1 MGEVDLT
8 KIANHQCLSKHVPL
22 HHAANYW
29 DPGIIGR
36 LFDYGALSSIGMLN
50 ILEEQPISKINI
62 YGTTPC
68 LSCADVINEGGT
80 RLKMCT
86 SFFSNTCRSS

>member
-22 HHAANYW
+22 HLASNYW
-29 DPGIIGR
+29 DPGIIGK

-50 ILEEQPISKINI
+50 NLEEQPISKIN
-62 YGTTPC
+62 P
-68 LSCADVINEGGT
+68 DVSKVTLTYVMQSHPFSSN
-80 RLKMCT
+80 KV
-86 SFFSNTCRSS
+86 SFFSIINY